1 MFARYP
7 LQEGAFMIRQTF
19 TAIAATALSTTA
31 LTATIGAAGLAAL
44 GLAPA
49 LGQDDQ
55 QVYVETIDLGAGLYM
70 LATNRAGNVGV
81 SVGED
86 GVFMIDTQMADLA
99 PAIDRA
105 QRAVSGDRAVDLVLN
120 THLHGD
126 HVLGNAYFAEA
137 GATIMAHE
145 SVREALMNPVTAQLT
160 GATPAPLS
168 GAFLPTVSVS
178 HGDAATLNGEA
189 ARFHHAPSAH
199 TGGDLFVVFD
209 GADVIHAGDLL
220 FSGMFPY
227 IDLDNGGTVEGMI
240 AGLRQVA
247 EAAGPDTQI
256 IPGHGPLSTKDDV
269 VASANM
275 LEATRAVIAGL
286 VDEGLSYE
294 EILQSEPLADWHE
307 DWNWGFITTE
317 RMIWTHYRDLTGETP

>member
-1 MFARYP
+1 MTRRTHAAANARSAAM
-7 LQEGAFMIRQTF
+7 GAVSSARM
-19 TAIAATALSTTA
+19 TAAMTALMA
-31 LTATIGAAGLAAL
+31 AAGLAAL
-44 GLAPA
+44 GSFPGAA
-49 LGQDDQ
+49 QDEQ
-55 QVYVETIDLGAGLYM
+55 AVYVETLDLGAGIYM

-86 GVFMIDTQMADLA
+86 GVFMIDTQMENLA

-126 HVLGNAYFAEA
+126 HVLGNAYFAGA

-145 SVREALMNPVTAQLT
+145 SVRQALMNPVTAQLT
-160 GATPAPLS
+160 GATPEPLS

-178 HGDAATLNGEA
+178 EGDAATLNGET

-247 EAAGPDTQI
+247 EAAGPETKI
-256 IPGHGPLSTKDDV
+256 IPGHGPLSTRQDV
-269 VASANM
+269 VASADM
-275 LEATRAVIAGL
+275 LEATRAVVAGL
-286 VDEGLSYE
+286 VEEGLSYE
-294 EILQSEPLADWHE
+294 DILQREPLADWHE

>member
-1 MFARYP
+1 
-7 LQEGAFMIRQTF
+7 MIRS
-19 TAIAATALSTTA
+19 AATA
-31 LTATIGAAGLAAL
+31 GLLVL
-44 GLAPA
+44 GFTPA
-49 LGQDDQ
+49 FAQEDE
-55 QVYVETIDLGAGLYM
+55 QVFVETTDLGAGIYM

-86 GVFMIDTQMADLA
+86 GVFMIDTQMENLA

-105 QRAVSGDRAVDLVLN
+105 QRAVSDDRAVDLVLN

-126 HVLGNAYFAEA
+126 HVLGNAYFAEQ
-137 GATIMAHE
+137 GATVMAHE
-145 SVREALMNPVTAQLT
+145 SVRPALMNPVTAQLT
-160 GATPAPLS
+160 GRTPEPLS

-178 HGDAATLNGEA
+178 HGDAATLNGET

-199 TGGDLFVVFD
+199 TGGDMFVVFED
-209 GADVIHAGDLL
+209 ADVIHAGDLL

-247 EAAGPDTQI
+247 DAAGPDTKI
-256 IPGHGPLSTKDDV
+256 IPGHGPLSTKADV
-269 VASANM
+269 EASIAM
-275 LEATRAVIAGL
+275 LTETRAAISAL
-286 VDEGLSYE
+286 VEEGLSYQD
-294 EILQSEPLADWHE
+294 ILDREPLADWHE

>member
-1 MFARYP
+1 
-7 LQEGAFMIRQTF
+7 MIRS
-19 TAIAATALSTTA
+19 AATA
-31 LTATIGAAGLAAL
+31 GLLVL
-44 GLAPA
+44 GFTPA
-49 LGQDDQ
+49 LAQEDE
-55 QVYVETIDLGAGLYM
+55 QVFVETTDLGAGIYM

-86 GVFMIDTQMADLA
+86 GVFMIDTQMENLA

-105 QRAVSGDRAVDLVLN
+105 QRAVSDDRAVDLVLN

-126 HVLGNAYFAEA
+126 HVLGNAYFAEQ
-137 GATIMAHE
+137 GATVMAHE
-145 SVREALMNPVTAQLT
+145 SVRRALMNPVTAQLT
-160 GATPAPLS
+160 GRTPEPLS

-178 HGDAATLNGEA
+178 HGDAATLNGET

-199 TGGDLFVVFD
+199 TGGDMFVVFED
-209 GADVIHAGDLL
+209 ADVIHAGDLL

-247 EAAGPDTQI
+247 DAAGPDTKI
-256 IPGHGPLSTKDDV
+256 IPGHGPLSTKADV
-269 VASANM
+269 EASIAM
-275 LEATRAVIAGL
+275 LTETRAAISAL
-286 VDEGLSYE
+286 VEEGLSYQD
-294 EILQSEPLADWHE
+294 ILDREPLADWHE

>member
-1 MFARYP
+1 MFAPYP
-7 LQEGAFMIRQTF
+7 LQERAFMIRPPF
-19 TAIAATALSTTA
+19 TAATALALSTTA
-31 LTATIGAAGLAAL
+31 LTATVSAAGLATL

-49 LGQDDQ
+49 FAQDDQ
-55 QVYVETIDLGAGLYM
+55 QVYVETIELGAGLYM
-70 LATNRAGNVGV
+70 LATNRAGNVGI
-81 SVGED
+81 SVGEN
-86 GVFMIDTQMADLA
+86 GVFMIDTQMEDLA
-99 PAIDRA
+99 PAIDQA
-105 QRAVSGDRAVDLVLN
+105 QRAVSGDQAVDLVLN

-126 HVLGNAYFAEA
+126 HVLGNAYFADS

-145 SVREALMNPVTAQLT
+145 SVREGLINPVTAQLT
-160 GATPAPLS
+160 GSTPAPLS

-178 HGDAATLNGEA
+178 DGDAATLNGEI

-199 TGGDLFVVFD
+199 TGGDLFVVFE

-247 EAAGPDTQI
+247 DAAGPDTKI

-269 VASANM
+269 VASADM
-275 LEATRAVIAGL
+275 LEATRAVIASL
-286 VDEGLSYE
+286 VGEGLSYE
-294 EILQSEPLADWHE
+294 DILQRDPLTDWHE